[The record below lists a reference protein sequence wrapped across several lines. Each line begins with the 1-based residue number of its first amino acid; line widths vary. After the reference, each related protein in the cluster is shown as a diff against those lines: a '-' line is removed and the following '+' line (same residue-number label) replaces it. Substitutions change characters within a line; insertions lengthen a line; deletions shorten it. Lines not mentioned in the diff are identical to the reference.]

1 MDVFKRLSTSR
12 LTALVVGRQFA
23 DVGDYTLGP
32 SSGSPAVCK
41 LQAGVVVVAAAG
53 SGLQYAGA
61 AAALRGCEGPAAAV
75 QGCNGSQAALRDCA
89 GSLRAWVTTARA
101 AAVTSCGAAAVGH
114 SSCGRRW
121 TSAGSVC
128 GGPGLGLGEKRI
140 LTAQRPSDGPQA

>member
-1 MDVFKRLSTSR
+1 MTYSLLFFFFPPILFVDVFKRLSTSR

-89 GSLRAWVTTARA
+89 GSQQHVPPQSRVVVLQRWVTP
-101 AAVTSCGAAAVGH
+101 VVGV
-114 SSCGRRW
+114 
-121 TSAGSVC
+121 A
-128 GGPGLGLGEKRI
+128 
-140 LTAQRPSDGPQA
+140 GPQRGVCVAALG